1 MSMRESSYAYES
13 LRAHAI
19 ITITILPAD
28 ATRLAGL
35 RLQATKLTQAK
46 DNVISSFLGFFPFP
60 LFCRSGQNSAEIGKT
75 FSLLRKITHMCTRPR
90 KKTIYHSAIC
100 VVPRPPLFPVRL
112 IRFPEKGGE
121 IFLHLPFFQLVSW
134 FPPPPP
140 IMQKRP
146 GEKNWRKGG
155 GGRGKPRCASGLL
168 TLCPKKMPFRNI
180 LRLCW
185 SNRREIRQFLASF
198 KEEKS
203 DKIWGW
209 VNLPILPLREAG
221 MEGVWPHFWPLLY
234 FFSGEG

>member
-134 FPPPPP
+134 FPPPLPSNHA
-140 IMQKRP
+140 KETG
-146 GEKNWRKGG
+146 GEKLEKR
-155 GGRGKPRCASGLL
+155 RG
-168 TLCPKKMPFRNI
+168 
-180 LRLCW
+180 
-185 SNRREIRQFLASF
+185 
-198 KEEKS
+198 
-203 DKIWGW
+203 
-209 VNLPILPLREAG
+209 
-221 MEGVWPHFWPLLY
+221 
-234 FFSGEG
+234 GEGEAPLCKRSPNPMPEKNALQKYSTSVLV

>member
-75 FSLLRKITHMCTRPR
+75 FSLLRKNYTHVHAAAEKDHLSFSNLRSTSSSLISSPTNSFPR
-90 KKTIYHSAIC
+90 KRRKEDFFALTI
-100 VVPRPPLFPVRL
+100 FPT
-112 IRFPEKGGE
+112 RF
-121 IFLHLPFFQLVSW
+121 LVS
-134 FPPPPP
+134 PPPSPP

-155 GGRGKPRCASGLL
+155 GGRKGGSPAVQAVS
-168 TLCPKKMPFRNI
+168 
-180 LRLCW
+180 
-185 SNRREIRQFLASF
+185 
-198 KEEKS
+198 
-203 DKIWGW
+203 
-209 VNLPILPLREAG
+209 
-221 MEGVWPHFWPLLY
+221 
-234 FFSGEG
+234 